1 MLIQVKELLNN
12 QEIQKQTQQI
22 ASSINECLQ
31 IPGSRV
37 ETQTLISAYILY
49 KVRVSSK
56 PFSMSYSEILSGEI
70 AVNEGMLI
78 AIRGYIPE
86 SGWEMLSKLLPKYA
100 PDIFAATVFLP
111 LTDSERTNGFATPE
125 CMIDLAQHLL
135 GCQSGERVADIGCG
149 TGTFITNTKMKVSD
163 AKYIGY
169 EINSSRYFISVMRTE
184 LLGENITIRLQDV
197 FDLVDDSEELPKFD
211 KIFSNYPFGMRLRN
225 LGSSGKYLEQLE
237 QRYPDISKSTSS
249 DWVFNALLCDLL
261 KEGGKAVGIMTNGST
276 WNGIDLAMRKHF
288 VEAGL
293 VECVISM
300 PAKMFVGTNIPTSM
314 IVLSHGNQSVRLID
328 ASDIYQQGRRQ
339 NEFSAEDIEK
349 IVSATQT
356 DGENSKLIPLDE
368 LRNNEYS
375 LNLSRYRD
383 DEIQY
388 KNGVAFKSVIKNI
401 TRGAACTASQLDKMI
416 SEQKTNMQFL
426 MLSNIQNGIIDEKLP
441 YLKEIDERLE
451 RYCVKH
457 NSLILS
463 KNGSPFKVAVAT
475 VPEGQK
481 VLANGNLYVIE
492 LDKSKANPY
501 YLKAF
506 FESEQG
512 IAALKRITVGTT
524 IPSIGVDKLKN
535 LIVPLPPMEEQN
547 RVAAKYLAVLDEIS
561 VLKIKL
567 EKALSRL
574 NHVFDEEVSLKK

>member
-12 QEIQKQTQQI
+12 QEVQKQTQQV

-31 IPGSRV
+31 IPGSRI
-37 ETQTLISAYILY
+37 ETQTLVSAYILY

-70 AVNEGMLI
+70 DVHDGMLV
-78 AIRGYIPE
+78 AIREYIPE
-86 SGWEMLSKLLPKYA
+86 RSWEMLSKLLPKYA

-111 LTDSERTNGFATPE
+111 LTDAEAATPE
-125 CMIDLAQHLL
+125 CIIDLAQRLL
-135 GCQSGERVADIGCG
+135 GCQSGEQIADIGCG
-149 TGTFITNTKMKVSD
+149 VGTFITNTKMKVSD
-163 AKYIGY
+163 AEFIGY
-169 EINSSRYFISVMRTE
+169 EINSSRYCISVIRAE
-184 LLGENITIRLQDV
+184 LLGENITIHLQDV
-197 FDLVDDSEELPKFD
+197 FDLVDDTEEPQKFD

-225 LGSSGKYLEQLE
+225 LGSSGKYLDQLE
-237 QRYPDISKSTSS
+237 KRYPDISKSTSS

-314 IVLSHGNQSVRLID
+314 IVLSHGNQSVRLVD
-328 ASDIYQQGRRQ
+328 TSEIYQQGRRQ

-349 IVSATQT
+349 IVAATQM
-356 DGENSKLIPLDE
+356 DGENSKLISLDE
-368 LRNNEYS
+368 LQKNDYS

-383 DEIQY
+383 NDVQY
-388 KNGVAFKSVIKNI
+388 ENGVAFKSIIQNI
-401 TRGAACTASQLDKMI
+401 TRGAACTASQLDEMV
-416 SEQKTNMQFL
+416 SEQETNMQFL
-426 MLSNIQNGIIDEKLP
+426 MLSNIQNGIIDDKLP
-441 YLKEIDERLE
+441 YLKEIEKRQE
-451 RYCVKH
+451 KYCVKN

-463 KNGSPFKVAVAT
+463 KNGAPFKVAVAT

-492 LDKSKANPY
+492 LDESKANPY

-512 IAALKRITVGTT
+512 VAALKRITVGTT

-535 LIVPLPPMEEQN
+535 LIVPLPPLEEQN
-547 RVAAKYLAVLDEIS
+547 RIAAKYLAVLDEIS

-574 NHVFDEEVSLKK
+574 NHVFDEGVEG

>member
-1 MLIQVKELLNN
+1 MLVQIKELLNN
-12 QEIQKQTQQI
+12 QEVQKQTQQV

-31 IPGSRV
+31 IPGSRI
-37 ETQTLISAYILY
+37 ETKTLVAAYILY

-70 AVNEGMLI
+70 AINEGMLI
-78 AIRGYIPE
+78 AIREYIPE

-111 LTDSERTNGFATPE
+111 LTDSERTDGFATPE
-125 CMIDLAQHLL
+125 CMIDLAQHLM

-149 TGTFITNTKMKVSD
+149 TGTFITNTQMKVSD
-163 AKYIGY
+163 AEYVGY
-169 EINSSRYFISVMRTE
+169 EINSSRYCISVMRTE
-184 LLGENITIRLQDV
+184 LLGKNITICLQDV
-197 FDLVDDSEELPKFD
+197 FDIVYDSEELPKFD
-211 KIFSNYPFGMRLRN
+211 KIFPNYPFCMRLRN
-225 LGSSGKYLEQLE
+225 LGSSGKYLDQLE
-237 QRYPDISKSTSS
+237 KRYPDISKSTSS

-276 WNGIDLAMRKHF
+276 WNGIDFAMRKHF

-300 PAKMFVGTNIPTSM
+300 PAKMFSGTNIPTAM
-314 IVLSHGNQSVRLID
+314 IVLSHGNQSVRLVD
-328 ASDIYQQGRRQ
+328 ASNIYQQGRRQ

-349 IVSATQT
+349 IVSATQA
-356 DGENSKLIPLDE
+356 DGENSKLISLDE

-383 DEIQY
+383 NDVQY
-388 KNGVAFKSVIKNI
+388 ENGVAFKSVIQNI
-401 TRGAACTASQLDKMI
+401 TRGAACTASQLDEMI
-416 SEQKTNMQFL
+416 SEQETNMQFL
-426 MLSNIQNGIIDEKLP
+426 MLSNIQNGIIDDKLP
-441 YLKEIDERLE
+441 YLKEIEE
-451 RYCVKH
+451 KHEKYCVKN

-463 KNGSPFKVAVAT
+463 KNGAPFKVAVAT

-492 LDKSKANPY
+492 LDETKANPY

-506 FESEQG
+506 LESEQG
-512 IAALKRITVGTT
+512 VAALKRITVGTT

-535 LIVPLPPMEEQN
+535 LIVPLPPLEEQS
-547 RVAAKYLAVLDEIS
+547 RIAAKYLAVLDEIS
-561 VLKIKL
+561 ALKQKIDKAVDKL
-567 EKALSRL
+567 KT
-574 NHVFDEEVSLKK
+574 VFSM

>member
-1 MLIQVKELLNN
+1 MLVQIKELLNN
-12 QEIQKQTQQI
+12 QEVQKQTQQV

-31 IPGSRV
+31 IPGSRI
-37 ETQTLISAYILY
+37 ETKTLVAAYILY

-70 AVNEGMLI
+70 AVNDGMLI
-78 AIRGYIPE
+78 AIREYIPE
-86 SGWEMLSKLLPKYA
+86 SNWEMLSKLLPKYA

-111 LTDSERTNGFATPE
+111 LTDSERTDGFATPE

-135 GCQSGERVADIGCG
+135 KCKSGERVADIGCG
-149 TGTFITNTKMKVSD
+149 TGTFITNTQMKVSD
-163 AKYIGY
+163 AEYVGY
-169 EINSSRYFISVMRTE
+169 EINSSRYCISVMRTE
-184 LLGENITIRLQDV
+184 LLGKNITICLQDV
-197 FDLVDDSEELPKFD
+197 FDIVDDSEELPKFD

-225 LGSSGKYLEQLE
+225 LGSSGKYLDQLE
-237 QRYPDISKSTSS
+237 KRYPDISKSTSS

-276 WNGIDLAMRKHF
+276 WNGIDFAMRKHF

-300 PAKMFVGTNIPTSM
+300 PAKMFSGTNIPTAM
-314 IVLSHGNQSVRLID
+314 IVLSHGNQSVRLVD
-328 ASDIYQQGRRQ
+328 ASNIYQQGRRQ

-349 IVSATQT
+349 IVSATQA
-356 DGENSKLIPLDE
+356 DGENSKLISLDE

-383 DEIQY
+383 NDVQY
-388 KNGVAFKSVIKNI
+388 ENGVAFKSVIQNI
-401 TRGAACTASQLDKMI
+401 TRGAACTASQLDEMI
-416 SEQKTNMQFL
+416 SEQETNMQFL
-426 MLSNIQNGIIDEKLP
+426 MLSNIQNGIIDDKLP
-441 YLKEIDERLE
+441 YLKEIEE
-451 RYCVKH
+451 KHEKYCVKN

-463 KNGSPFKVAVAT
+463 KNGAPFKVAVAT

-492 LDKSKANPY
+492 LDETKANPY

-506 FESEQG
+506 LESEQG
-512 IAALKRITVGTT
+512 VAALKRITVGTT

-535 LIVPLPPMEEQN
+535 LIVPLPPLEEQS
-547 RVAAKYLAVLDEIS
+547 RIAAKYLAVLDEIS
-561 VLKIKL
+561 TLKQKIDKAVDKL
-567 EKALSRL
+567 KT
-574 NHVFDEEVSLKK
+574 VFSM

>member
-1 MLIQVKELLNN
+1 MLIQAKELLCNP
-12 QEIQKQTQQI
+12 EIQRQTLQV
-22 ASSINECLQ
+22 ATDINECLQ
-31 IPGSRV
+31 IPGSRI
-37 ETQTLISAYILY
+37 ETKTLVAAYLLH

-56 PFSMSYSEILSGEI
+56 PFSMSYQEIQNGEVYVSEEMR
-70 AVNEGMLI
+70 V
-78 AIRGYIPE
+78 AIHEYISE
-86 SGWEMLSKLLPKYA
+86 SSWEMLNKLLLQYA

-111 LTDSERTNGFATPE
+111 LTDSERTDGFATPE
-125 CMIDLAQHLL
+125 CLVDLAQHLL
-135 GCQSGERVADIGCG
+135 RCQSGEQVADIGCG
-149 TGTFITNTKMKVSD
+149 TGTFIINTHMSVSD
-163 AKYIGY
+163 SEFVGY
-169 EINSSRYFISVMRTE
+169 EINSSRYLIAMMRSE
-184 LLGENITIRLQDV
+184 LLGENITIHLQDV
-197 FDLVDDSEELPKFD
+197 FDLADDLTEMPKFD

-237 QRYPDISKSTSS
+237 QRYPDISKATSS

-261 KEGGKAVGIMTNGST
+261 KDGGKAVGIMTNGGT

-300 PAKMFVGTNIPTSM
+300 PAKMFGGTGIPTSM
-314 IVLSHGNQSVRLID
+314 IVLSHENQSVRLVD
-328 ASDIYQQGRRQ
+328 ASEIYQQGRRQ

-356 DGENSKLIPLDE
+356 DGENSKLISLDE

-383 DEIQY
+383 NDVQY
-388 KNGVAFKSVIKNI
+388 ENGVAFKSIIRNI
-401 TRGAACTASQLDKMI
+401 TRGAACTASQLDEMV
-416 SEQKTNMQFL
+416 SEQETNMQFL

-441 YLKEIDERLE
+441 CLKEIDEKLQK
-451 RYCVKH
+451 YCVKN

-463 KNGSPFKVAVAT
+463 KNGSPFKVAIAT
-475 VPEGQK
+475 VRDGRK

-492 LDKSKANPY
+492 LDETKANPY

-512 IAALKRITVGTT
+512 VAALKRITVGTT

-535 LIVPLPPMEEQN
+535 LIVPLPPLEEQN

-574 NHVFDEEVSLKK
+574 NHVFDEGVKG